1 MNLIKGEQD
10 LYTKNYK
17 TVPRDIKDLI
27 HRLGDL
33 NLLKISILSS
43 LIHRLNVITI
53 EVLAGFSYW

>member
-33 NLLKISILSS
+33 NLLKYPSS
-43 LIHRLNVITI
+43 PVWFTD
-53 EVLAGFSYW
+53 SM

>member
-33 NLLKISILSS
+33 NLLKYPSS
-43 LIHRLNVITI
+43 PV
-53 EVLAGFSYW
+53 